1 MPQPMNEN
9 MPEREADPERSERL
23 AWIAKV
29 RGLHR
34 NKRMAGFAG
43 TMAGAGILLWWKFT
57 PAAPEWAMWAGGGLL
72 VASWALFIY
81 VIVDRYRW
89 VKQNPYKAAA
99 K

>member
-1 MPQPMNEN
+1 MASEPSTTPDD
-9 MPEREADPERSERL
+9 PEREHRK
-23 AWIAKV
+23 AWFTKV

-43 TMAGAGILLWWKFT
+43 IMAGAGILLWWKFT
-57 PAAPEWAMWAGGGLL
+57 AAAPDWAMWAGGGLL
-72 VASWALFIY
+72 VLSWLVFIY

-89 VKQNPYKAAA
+89 VRQNPYKPQP